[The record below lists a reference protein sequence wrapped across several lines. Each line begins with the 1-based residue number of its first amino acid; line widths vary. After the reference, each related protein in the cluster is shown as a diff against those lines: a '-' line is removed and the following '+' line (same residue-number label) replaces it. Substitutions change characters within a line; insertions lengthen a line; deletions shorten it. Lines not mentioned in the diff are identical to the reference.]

1 MLKSIKNWIE
11 VRIGLDDLIST
22 RFKNYLVPKDAG
34 IFSTLGL
41 VALVAFLVQVISG
54 ILLIMYYTPHPD
66 HAFRSVQLIMNKV
79 PYGWLFRELHVVG
92 ANLLVL
98 LLFLHLTNVFYMGR
112 YKKPRDITWLT
123 GGIAL
128 FIILGFC
135 ITGHLLPWNQ
145 MSYWSTTVI
154 TSFPSFIPGIGDNIA
169 VFLRGGDY
177 VSGVTLSRFFAFHV
191 ALLPTCIVVFIIAH
205 ILLVRRMGFAPA
217 NDDYITKKEFSYEL
231 HTKGMPLYPN
241 FFSKQLFMTTLFFAV
256 VFFIITFMP
265 ETFLPS
271 AANIEANPL
280 STPEFIKPPFYFLPA
295 YQILR
300 FVPNEFLGISLVLI
314 FCLLFLF
321 WPFLDTGRERNILKR
336 PILLTIFFT
345 TIILWV
351 VLTIMGGY

>member
-1 MLKSIKNWIE
+1 MWKNIVKWIDI
-11 VRIGLDDLIST
+11 RIGLDDLVST
-22 RFKNYLVPKDAG
+22 RLKNYLVPRDAG
-34 IFSTLGL
+34 FFSTLGL

-66 HAFRSVQLIMNKV
+66 HAFTSVQQIMNEV
-79 PYGWLFRELHVVG
+79 PFGWLFRELHVVG

-112 YKKPRDITWLT
+112 YKRPRDITWFT

-135 ITGHLLPWNQ
+135 VTGHLLPWNQ

-154 TSFPSFIPGIGDNIA
+154 TSFPTFIPGIGDKIA

-191 ALLPTCIVVFIIAH
+191 ALLPTCIVVFITLH
-205 ILLVRRMGFAPA
+205 ILLVRRMGFAP
-217 NDDYITKKEFSYEL
+217 NKTDYITKKEFSYEL
-231 HTKGMPLYPN
+231 HTDGMPFYPD
-241 FFSKQLFMTTLFFAV
+241 FFSKQMVMTSLFFAV
-256 VFFIITFMP
+256 VFFIMTFMP
-265 ETFLPS
+265 DTFLPVG
-271 AANIEANPL
+271 AHVQADPL
-280 STPEFIKPPFYFLPA
+280 STPLFIKPPFYFLPA

-300 FVPNEFLGISLVLI
+300 FIPNEFLGISLVLI

-321 WPFLDTGRERNILKR
+321 WPFIDNNEERNILKR
-336 PILLTIFFT
+336 PILLSIFFGT
-345 TIILWV
+345 LILWV